1 MVSDSGPCGN
11 WNYLGHCKKF
21 CLIDWIIRTIYIS
34 SSLPAIS
41 RRIRNPHAQLH
52 DCTLPKQAG
61 FVYRSISTLFHRL
74 TGFSS
79 DVSRRPENNDL
90 GQKFNKVNSRR
101 IVFVAQLYRH
111 RALNK
116 LAGSD
121 LPGVGFNPPNDFLI
135 PRVYVD
141 LSSWGVDSNSSVS
154 VTC

>member
-1 MVSDSGPCGN
+1 MPNSTTALCRSKQGS
-11 WNYLGHCKKF
+11 
-21 CLIDWIIRTIYIS
+21 YIE
-34 SSLPAIS
+34 
-41 RRIRNPHAQLH
+41 
-52 DCTLPKQAG
+52 
-61 FVYRSISTLFHRL
+61 VYRHFFI
-74 TGFSS
+74 GFSS

-111 RALNK
+111 RTLNK